1 MRDAAERECP
11 AQIGLESISDAE
23 SDVRAT
29 ERVSEQSNSQPASKP
44 VRQADRQAGRQ
55 AGVPDGYGNHRTC
68 FQAAE
73 TTKRAQ
79 TNLALDHRP
88 FIVFAEEAS
97 HGSALGSA
105 RLDSAADSAG

>member
-1 MRDAAERECP
+1 MQNRMR
-11 AQIGLESISDAE
+11 Q
-23 SDVRAT
+23 RASSQT
-29 ERVSEQSNSQPASKP
+29 VSQPSSQLASQPASQL
-44 VRQADRQAGRQ
+44 VRQAGRQ

-68 FQAAE
+68 FQAPE

-105 RLDSAADSAG
+105 ADIAE